1 MLERWNA
8 ALDYIE
14 DNLDGAIDPATLARI
29 TLSSEYHFRRV
40 FSALAGMSLSQYVR
54 NRRMTLATA
63 EILDGTGILEVAAK
77 YGYSSGDAFSRA
89 FRQMNGMTP
98 SQARRPGAVLRS
110 QQAVSFQLTIG
121 GRRTMRYRIVD
132 LPEFSIVGRKTRI
145 PLKYQ
150 GENLAMTEFHR
161 SLPSGT
167 GTELR
172 MLADIP
178 DLPEILFVSTGF
190 ESKREDG
197 SLFDYYFAVAASHVH
212 DDWDNLA
219 VPTSKWV
226 VFEATSQENLTDALQ
241 RLWADAFSEWFPSNP
256 YQVVPGPELLTIT
269 EKSEDWSSGKGELW
283 IPVERN

>member
-1 MLERWNA
+1 MLEKWNA
-8 ALDYIE
+8 ALEYIE

-40 FSALAGMSLSQYVR
+40 FSALAGMSFSQYVR

-63 EILDGTGILEVAAK
+63 DVLDGAGVLEVAVK

-110 QQAVSFQLTIG
+110 QQTVSFHLTIG
-121 GRRTMRYRIVD
+121 GQHTMRYRIAD

-161 SLPSGT
+161 NLPSGT
-167 GTELR
+167 GEQLR
-172 MLADIP
+172 MLADVRE
-178 DLPEILFVSTGF
+178 LPEILFVSAGF
-190 ESKREDG
+190 EAEREDG
-197 SLFDYYFAVAASHVH
+197 SLFDYYLAVAASHDH
-212 DDWDNLA
+212 DDWDNLR
-219 VPTSKWV
+219 VPASKWV
-226 VFEATSQENLTDALQ
+226 VFEASSQGNLTDALQ
-241 RLWADAFSEWFPSNP
+241 QLWADAFSEWFPSNP

-283 IPVERN
+283 IPVERR